1 MAEPSHRHTR
11 PSCSDA
17 LVPSTMARGGS
28 KGSKGKKI
36 KLQNGPTDWLAV
48 CARKAKPRRWWAQ
61 NNPFLVAEAHLL
73 LHTGMPGAG
82 WRAEPSNPNAV
93 FPRLGAANGESPH
106 LRKPNGTLSVPSV
119 PGLQALLQRELATW
133 WSSPLLA
140 KPPLSPQHQRVPEPR
155 CPDPAGRHLFNNGLR
170 PSGLRWGWESEL
182 EFAPFG
188 VFCHQGRLGNK
199 ASTKRPDQRF
209 AKPHWSGRFS
219 GRAAIVPGVELRP
232 PPRRRTSVRDETGRA
247 TGWTPVPAAPRP
259 RKAQERRDASLR
271 TPRSRPASR
280 ARRHAGPALLRARGP
295 GRGEASAGPRDAAAR
310 PSARRRW
317 RSRAGGRSRPG
328 AAASSRRPPSSRR
341 LPAAVRGARSGSG
354 RSPNRS
360 MAEAPLHTLKAPA
373 PSVTAAQALT
383 SRL

>member
-1 MAEPSHRHTR
+1 
-11 PSCSDA
+11 
-17 LVPSTMARGGS
+17 
-28 KGSKGKKI
+28 
-36 KLQNGPTDWLAV
+36 
-48 CARKAKPRRWWAQ
+48 
-61 NNPFLVAEAHLL
+61 
-73 LHTGMPGAG
+73 MPGAG

-133 WSSPLLA
+133 WSSPPLA

-155 CPDPAGRHLFNNGLR
+155 GPDPAGRHLFNNGLR

-209 AKPHWSGRFS
+209 ARKNAQAFCQTTLEWP
-219 GRAAIVPGVELRP
+219 VLRP
-232 PPRRRTSVRDETGRA
+232 RGHRAGCGAQAASPPQDQRPGRDGSSDRVDARPRRPA
-247 TGWTPVPAAPRP
+247 TPEGAGTARRKSPA
-259 RKAQERRDASLR
+259 
-271 TPRSRPASR
+271 PRSRPASR

>member
-1 MAEPSHRHTR
+1 MAPSPSPVSLDCKPSSSVNLPLGGHHRRSQNHRFPPSTNEFPNRGVQTPPAGIYLITDSDLVGCGGAGNLNLSLHLSGFSAIKAGLETR
-11 PSCSDA
+11 P
-17 LVPSTMARGGS
+17 
-28 KGSKGKKI
+28 
-36 KLQNGPTDWLAV
+36 Q
-48 CARKAKPRRWWAQ
+48 
-61 NNPFLVAEAHLL
+61 
-73 LHTGMPGAG
+73 
-82 WRAEPSNPNAV
+82 
-93 FPRLGAANGESPH
+93 
-106 LRKPNGTLSVPSV
+106 LSVRINV
-119 PGLQALLQRELATW
+119 LHVKT
-133 WSSPLLA
+133 
-140 KPPLSPQHQRVPEPR
+140 
-155 CPDPAGRHLFNNGLR
+155 LR
-170 PSGLRWGWESEL
+170 
-182 EFAPFG
+182 
-188 VFCHQGRLGNK
+188 
-199 ASTKRPDQRF
+199 RF

-232 PPRRRTSVRDETGRA
+232 PPRRRTCVRDKTGRA

-341 LPAAVRGARSGSG
+341 LPAAGRGARSGSG